1 MSVAAFLRDNYA
13 SICTRSYDEA
23 ILFGTISSGDFLWY
37 ASFLPGQLFFPGPAF
52 FTAPTN
58 ICLLGRII
66 GTLLA
71 YELWQ

>member
-1 MSVAAFLRDNYA
+1 MVRQLSSRAA
-13 SICTRSYDEA
+13 
-23 ILFGTISSGDFLWY
+23 
-37 ASFLPGQLFFPGPAF
+37 FFPGPAF

>member
-1 MSVAAFLRDNYA
+1 MLVFLPVLMMRPFFSGPFLLETFFVVRQLSSWAAFF
-13 SICTRSYDEA
+13 T
-23 ILFGTISSGDFLWY
+23 
-37 ASFLPGQLFFPGPAF
+37 GPAF
-52 FTAPTN
+52 FFSAPTN

>member
-1 MSVAAFLRDNYA
+1 MLV
-13 SICTRSYDEA
+13 
-23 ILFGTISSGDFLWY
+23 
-37 ASFLPGQLFFPGPAF
+37 FLPVLMMRPFFSGPFLLETFCGTPAFFPGSFFFPGPAF

-71 YELWQ
+71 YELW